1 MTTRPGSFSIVMTRR
16 AICVV
21 AWLIIVAIDA
31 LAIWALID
39 GTFLGSM
46 AASLP
51 LEKRMLAQEMMVMTY
66 VAIAGIIAVTLSYAT
81 IGLLLSLRP
90 GGGRVGAILLAGG
103 AGLAAVAVGYMVG
116 GTLVIRDPVSPVANA
131 LFLVGPVA
139 SVFAFPL
146 ILPVVA
152 LTFPDGHLPSRSWRW
167 PAGVALGALAVAT
180 TLTILEPGVVDP
192 GTPSRN
198 PLGVDAIPPWLSS
211 LAGPLTIL
219 GVVLTSVLGI
229 AAIATRY
236 RRASGLERQQLRWF
250 VAAVL
255 LAAVPITMAPL
266 SAGSAGPSWFIVA
279 LFGVLLIPVSV
290 WIAVTRY
297 RLYEIDRLIS
307 RGVSW
312 AVLSGLLVAIYAGAV
327 ILLQGALG
335 GVTQSETLAV
345 AGSTLLA
352 AALFQPLRRRVQS
365 GVDRRFDRARFDA
378 ERTTAAFSERLRDQ
392 VDIAA
397 VVDDLDRTVREALK
411 PTTIGLWLRTGPAV
425 K

>member
-1 MTTRPGSFSIVMTRR
+1 VGI
-16 AICVV
+16 
-21 AWLIIVAIDA
+21 WLIIVSIDA

-39 GTFLGSM
+39 GTFIGSM
-46 AASLP
+46 VASLP
-51 LEKRMLAQEMMVMTY
+51 AEKRLLAQGMMVTTY
-66 VAIAGIIAVTLSYAT
+66 LAIAGIFAVTLSYAT

-103 AGLAAVAVGYMVG
+103 AGLAAVAVGYLVG
-116 GTLVIRDPVSPVANA
+116 GTLVVRDPMGPLANA
-131 LFLVGPVA
+131 LFLVGPAA

-146 ILPVVA
+146 VLPVVA
-152 LTFPDGHLPSRSWRW
+152 LTFPDGHLPSRLWRW
-167 PAGVALGALAVAT
+167 PTGMALGALAVAT
-180 TLTILEPGVVDP
+180 ILTVLRPGTVDP
-192 GTPSRN
+192 GTPVGRN
-198 PLGVDAIPPWLSS
+198 PFGVDAIPPWMSS

-229 AAIATRY
+229 AAVVTRY

-255 LAAVPITMAPL
+255 LAAVPITTAPL
-266 SAGSAGPSWFIVA
+266 AGNAGPNWFILA

-290 WIAVTRY
+290 WIAVTRH

-312 AVLSGLLVAIYAGAV
+312 AALSGLLVATYAGAV

-365 GVDRRFDRARFDA
+365 AVDRRFDRARYDG
-378 ERTTAAFSERLRDQ
+378 ERTALDFTRRLRNEVDVDHLKTALVTTAAG
-392 VDIAA
+392 VVHPAGAA
-397 VVDDLDRTVREALK
+397 V
-411 PTTIGLWLRTGPAV
+411 WLRSAHESRG
-425 K
+425 

>member
-1 MTTRPGSFSIVMTRR
+1 VTRR
-16 AICVV
+16 VACVAI
-21 AWLIIVAIDA
+21 WLVIVAIDI

-39 GTFLGSM
+39 GTFLASSF
-46 AASLP
+46 ASLP
-51 LEKRMLAQEMMVMTY
+51 AEQRALAQGMMVTTY
-66 VAIAGIIAVTLSYAT
+66 LAIAGIFAVTLSYAT

-103 AGLAAVAVGYMVG
+103 ASLAAVAVGYLVG
-116 GTLVIRDPVSPVANA
+116 GTLVIRDPMGPVANA
-131 LFLVGPVA
+131 LFVVGPAA

-146 ILPVVA
+146 VLPVVA

-167 PAGVALGALAVAT
+167 PTGVALGALAVAT
-180 TLTILEPGVVDP
+180 ILTVLRPGFVDP

-198 PLGVDAIPPWLSS
+198 PLGVDAIPPWLSN

-229 AAIATRY
+229 AAVVSRY

-250 VAAVL
+250 LAAVL
-255 LAAVPITMAPL
+255 LAGVPITIAPL
-266 SAGSAGPSWFIVA
+266 TGGSAGPTWFIVA

-312 AVLSGLLVAIYAGAV
+312 AVLSGLLIAIYAAAV

-365 GVDRRFDRARFDA
+365 VVDRRFDRARYDG
-378 ERTTAAFSERLRDQ
+378 ERTALDFTRRLRNEVDVDHLKSALATTAAG
-392 VDIAA
+392 VVHPAGAA
-397 VVDDLDRTVREALK
+397 V
-411 PTTIGLWLRTGPAV
+411 WLRPAPGHRG
-425 K
+425 

>member
-1 MTTRPGSFSIVMTRR
+1 
-16 AICVV
+16 V
-21 AWLIIVAIDA
+21 A
-31 LAIWALID
+31 
-39 GTFLGSM
+39 
-46 AASLP
+46 
-51 LEKRMLAQEMMVMTY
+51 
-66 VAIAGIIAVTLSYAT
+66 AGYL
-81 IGLLLSLRP
+81 
-90 GGGRVGAILLAGG
+90 
-103 AGLAAVAVGYMVG
+103 VG
-116 GTLVIRDPVSPVANA
+116 GTLVVRDPMGPVANA
-131 LFLVGPVA
+131 LFLVGPTA

-146 ILPVVA
+146 VLPVVA

-167 PAGVALGALAVAT
+167 PTGVALGALAVAT
-180 TLTILEPGVVDP
+180 ILTVLRPGTVDP
-192 GTPSRN
+192 WTPVGRN
-198 PLGVDAIPPWLSS
+198 PFGVDAIPPWLSS

-229 AAIATRY
+229 AAVVTRY

-255 LAAVPITMAPL
+255 LAAVPITVAPL
-266 SAGSAGPSWFIVA
+266 SAGSAGPSWFILA

-297 RLYEIDRLIS
+297 RLYDIDRLIS

-365 GVDRRFDRARFDA
+365 AVDRRFDRARYDG
-378 ERTTAAFSERLRDQ
+378 ERTALDFTRRLRNEVDVDHLKTALVTTAAG
-392 VDIAA
+392 VVHPAGAA
-397 VVDDLDRTVREALK
+397 V
-411 PTTIGLWLRTGPAV
+411 WLRSAHQSRG
-425 K
+425 

>member
-1 MTTRPGSFSIVMTRR
+1 MTRR
-16 AICVV
+16 AAC
-21 AWLIIVAIDA
+21 VAIWLVIVSIDV

-39 GTFLGSM
+39 GTFIGSM

-51 LEKRMLAQEMMVMTY
+51 AEQRLLAQGMMVMTD
-66 VAIAGIIAVTLSYAT
+66 VAIAGVIAVTLSYAT

-90 GGGRVGAILLAGG
+90 GGGRVGGILLAGG

-131 LFLVGPVA
+131 LFLVGPAA
-139 SVFAFPL
+139 SVFAYPL

-167 PAGVALGALAVAT
+167 PTGVALGALAVAT
-180 TLTILEPGVVDP
+180 ILTVLRPGTVDP
-192 GTPSRN
+192 GTPVGRN
-198 PLGVDAIPPWLSS
+198 PFGVDAIPPWLSS

-229 AAIATRY
+229 AAVVTRY

-255 LAAVPITMAPL
+255 LAAVPITVAPL
-266 SAGSAGPSWFIVA
+266 SAGSAGPSWFILA

-365 GVDRRFDRARFDA
+365 AVDRRFDRARYDG
-378 ERTTAAFSERLRDQ
+378 ERTALDFTRRLRNEVDVDHLKTALVTTAAG
-392 VDIAA
+392 VVHPAGAA
-397 VVDDLDRTVREALK
+397 V
-411 PTTIGLWLRTGPAV
+411 WLRSAHQSRG
-425 K
+425 